1 MVRRTSDRRGGGHQ
15 SLSLKATKNTGQLY
29 QNIHFRTLETNQWHT
44 ANRFIHKKQTNKQTT
59 DFGEQQWE
67 SAAYLP
73 RADPINLPHPLRS
86 VSTVV
91 LTGGANSITNSFT
104 ARKG

>member
-1 MVRRTSDRRGGGHQ
+1 MAYSKQ
-15 SLSLKATKNTGQLY
+15 IYSLKKKKN
-29 QNIHFRTLETNQWHT
+29 
-44 ANRFIHKKQTNKQTT
+44 TT

-91 LTGGANSITNSFT
+91 LTGGADSITNSFT